1 MAISKYGNYIGKP
14 VRGVKKTTL
23 SLKIEL
29 REALEEYAKQNDMKI
44 SHVVENLIQEYIAN
58 QINKGE

>member
-44 SHVVENLIQEYIAN
+44 SHVVENLIQEHIAN